1 METKTFSIKFI
12 AYTGLMTALV
22 YVCTLIGVTAG
33 SYNFNI
39 GDGAI
44 LICGALFNPLTTMI
58 AGGIGAF
65 LADLTTYP
73 ATMLYTLI
81 IKAIEGLLAGVF
93 FQLIYRHFD
102 AIEAPTKK
110 QTAVKITLA
119 GVNCIVCTM
128 LMAGGYFLCKWL
140 FYGTL
145 KSALISL
152 PKNIVQAAVT
162 TAIAMLVLYVGKLE
176 KMRPKTFL
184 SIIEIVKEQN
194 ATTPIAE
201 QDYTQECDE
210 IDFAQDETQAYGDA
224 ALDCEQCDTQDCNQ
238 ENDDVLEEISEEEFY
253 ENNENSDINI
263 EE

>member
-1 METKTFSIKFI
+1 MKAKTFSIKFI

-33 SYNFNI
+33 SNNFNI

-44 LICGALFNPLTTMI
+44 LICGALFNPLTAMI
-58 AGGIGAF
+58 AGGLGAF

-73 ATMLYTLI
+73 VAALYTLI

-93 FQLIYRHFD
+93 FQLIYRYFD
-102 AIEAPTKK
+102 AIETPTKK

-145 KSALISL
+145 ETALASL
-152 PKNIVQAAVT
+152 LNHNIFQALVS
-162 TAIAMLVLYVGKLE
+162 TAIAMLALYVGKLE

-184 SIIEIVKEQN
+184 SFAQISNNSDVQTDVDEEQNETDVVNSDDNATDTDDLSAVDLSTDNATDNGTNIDSTEIEI
-194 ATTPIAE
+194 
-201 QDYTQECDE
+201 
-210 IDFAQDETQAYGDA
+210 
-224 ALDCEQCDTQDCNQ
+224 
-238 ENDDVLEEISEEEFY
+238 
-253 ENNENSDINI
+253 NEDWEVSDIDVD
-263 EE
+263 E

>member
-1 METKTFSIKFI
+1 MKAKTFSIKFI

-33 SYNFNI
+33 SNNFNI

-44 LICGALFNPLTTMI
+44 LICGALFNPLTAMI
-58 AGGIGAF
+58 AGGLGAF

-73 ATMLYTLI
+73 VAALYTLI

-93 FQLIYRHFD
+93 FQLIYRYFD
-102 AIEAPTKK
+102 AIETPTKK

-145 KSALISL
+145 ESALISL
-152 PKNIVQAAVT
+152 PKNVVQAAVT
-162 TAIAMLVLYVGKLE
+162 TSIAMLALYVGKLE
-176 KMRPKTFL
+176 KMRPKTYL

-194 ATTPIAE
+194 APTQIDEQDDVQDYDEFNFE
-201 QDYTQECDE
+201 QDYTQEHD
-210 IDFAQDETQAYGDA
+210 DS
-224 ALDCEQCDTQDCNQ
+224 ALDLEQSDTQDSNQ
-238 ENDDVLEEISEEEFY
+238 ENDDVLEEISEEEFC
-253 ENNENSDINI
+253 ENSENSSTNI